1 MRFRELLILKR
12 WEWIPLLSAILL
24 NGIVGGWGIYQIV
37 GQIEADSM
45 DTDRFE
51 TVCSAVNAT
60 KWVAIPPLVFA
71 CTQPYSKRGRLRME
85 VVRLSVSE

>member
-1 MRFRELLILKR
+1 MRFRQLLILKR

-60 KWVAIPPLVFA
+60 KWVAIPLLVFA
-71 CTQPYSKRGRLRME
+71 VGSWLIRFNRWIKEPKE
-85 VVRLSVSE
+85 A